1 MKSEEKTVL
10 EVSSFLRDSSGA
22 LLPIEQADFSIPDPS
37 YVEGAL
43 VLSANGVEVLSL
55 EHWDY
60 VDQLWS
66 YVVNMLE
73 SLKTSDSASTGFPDQ
88 PMELKFTR
96 KGSYGVLVQSIARDD
111 KRSAVVEEAELLSVL
126 REAGVRFFDR
136 MQELDPR
143 SASSYAQERERL
155 ILSCQ
160 RSDS

>member
-1 MKSEEKTVL
+1 M
-10 EVSSFLRDSSGA
+10 
-22 LLPIEQADFSIPDPS
+22 
-37 YVEGAL
+37 
-43 VLSANGVEVLSL
+43 LSANGVEVLSL